1 MRDLTDRT
9 AEIEARLASVGPT
22 HADMMELLAENRRL
36 RETIESMSEEMRV
49 QAAQQF
55 MAAHESQTDAG

>member
-1 MRDLTDRT
+1 MTDRT
-9 AEIEARLASVGPT
+9 AEIEARRRFGEMLPT
-22 HADMMELLAENRRL
+22 DFDWLLAENRRL